1 MSKISSIDFNSNI
14 EINESSAE
22 SLILSLTENDLFVF
36 SPTSLELI
44 DNNIAIKAQRLDS
57 TTVGIVKKDIES
69 FIKNKSFKKV
79 VSLGNGKTTD
89 VAKYISSILKIELIS
104 IPAAFTTNV
113 FFTNKACLLDS
124 GDKKTFSAKIP
135 DRLIIDFKI
144 LEKVPFKYHMYGLC
158 DVLSIH
164 TAIFDWKL
172 STRRQ
177 SEKIDPFLVD
187 FAEFILKQLIKNKK
201 NILKKNRQSL
211 KLITELIMLSGYVT
225 NIAGSGRPESG
236 SEHIIASFFEKKID
250 TFHAVGVTAGIL
262 LSMKLQKN
270 EKKVIISMLKDLGLL
285 EALLSDGR
293 VIDDLNNLPAKIKPR
308 NDRYTILNEKNIT
321 DKHIKDLLSFLN
333 KKI

>member
-1 MSKISSIDFNSNI
+1 MAINKNIDFNSNI
-14 EINESSAE
+14 KINESAAE
-22 SLILSLTENDLFVF
+22 PFILSLTGEDLFVF
-36 SPTSLELI
+36 SSTSLELI
-44 DNNIAIKAQRLDS
+44 DNNVAIKAQKLDS
-57 TTVGIVKKDIES
+57 TTVGIVKNNIEL
-69 FIKNKSFKKV
+69 FVKNKKFKRV

-89 VAKYISSILKIELIS
+89 VAKYIASIQKIELIS
-104 IPAAFTTNV
+104 IPAALTTNV

-135 DRLIIDFKI
+135 EKIIIDLKI
-144 LEKVPFKYHMYGLC
+144 LAKVPFKYHMYGLC

-172 STRRQ
+172 SSRKQTD
-177 SEKIDPFLVD
+177 KIDPFLVN
-187 FAEFILKQLIKNKK
+187 FAEFILKQLIANKK
-201 NILKKNRQSL
+201 NILKKDKQSL
-211 KLITELIMLSGYVT
+211 ELIAKLIMLSGYIT

-270 EKKVIISMLKDLGLL
+270 EKNIIISMLKDFGLL
-285 EALLSDGR
+285 KALISDER
-293 VIDDLNNLPAKIKPR
+293 VINNLHNLPAEIKPR
-308 NDRYTILNEKNIT
+308 DDRYTILNEKKIT

-333 KKI
+333 KKR